1 MVSTLRSFQ
10 GLSVL
15 IREVLYLL
23 HAGGQRA
30 SDGAVGQDDDGARGA
45 PHPAGLGNLR
55 VLLNHDV
62 PQPVLVGLGA
72 VLLRLAL
79 ADQGDGEPFGALA
92 LPAAH
97 LGQERLA
104 GAAVRVREDEQG
116 RLA

>member
-1 MVSTLRSFQ
+1 
-10 GLSVL
+10 VL

-30 SDGAVGQDDDGARGA
+30 PDGAVGQDDGARGA
-45 PHPAGLGNLR
+45 PHPVGFGNLR

-79 ADQGDGEPFGALA
+79 ADQGDGEPFGALT

-104 GAAVRVREDEQG
+104 RG
-116 RLA
+116 RSSGP